1 MCKRWKSK
9 RLSGGSLWYVLG
21 GMFGVSIVLGEMTAI
36 NILGMS
42 FEITTLLI
50 SQLLSTFIVNAKGI
64 FLCEET
70 RGVELVKQL

>member
-1 MCKRWKSK
+1 
-9 RLSGGSLWYVLG
+9 
-21 GMFGVSIVLGEMTAI
+21 MFGVSIVLGEMTAI